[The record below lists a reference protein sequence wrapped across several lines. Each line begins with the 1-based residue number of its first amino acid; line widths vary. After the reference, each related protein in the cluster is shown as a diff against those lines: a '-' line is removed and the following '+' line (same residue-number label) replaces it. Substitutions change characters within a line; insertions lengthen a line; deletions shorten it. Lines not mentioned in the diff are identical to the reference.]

1 MSKLNKSIHQDKKR
15 APDVVFNNQV
25 LAPRHMRYL
34 KQRDSSIQKKTS
46 ENKISSFSTT
56 RVKTHKTSAAV
67 FLLLALFLAALAAAA
82 ISFGGTAIKVY
93 VLGGVI
99 GIFAAVF
106 VFRYPEWGAYLL
118 IFSVFSNLSDLF
130 TESGLPSINQ
140 PLIALVL
147 VCILANH
154 LLHTGRI
161 MQLPRL
167 TILEWSLLL
176 YFAVIVLTVFIA
188 ADRWTAL
195 ELIIRFAK
203 DIVILFSIIS
213 ALNTEKKLKTG
224 FWVIMGTVSFL
235 SLLGILQN
243 ISGNDQLTFL
253 GLSKMSVLGQTTDT
267 GETRYGGPM
276 GLPNIWGQVLAA
288 VFPLLL
294 YRILYEPERWLRLA
308 GILGGSFTLIAIL
321 LTNSRGAFVTLVV
334 ILPLIALE
342 IRARFPTI
350 MLAAGILL
358 ILVLLLP
365 ASYKNRLT
373 NLSALFPTISE
384 SDITGD
390 EAVTG
395 RTSTMLTG
403 LAMFRDN
410 PFLGVGVGNFG
421 IRFWDYATDIG
432 LETGLGYTETL
443 TIDRK
448 PHSLYIEV
456 LAETG
461 LFGVLTFGSFFT
473 LLIAALVRY
482 RKDKVIRQS
491 LSSLSTWLPAS
502 LMAILAYLISGTF
515 LHGLLTFRFLWI
527 IVGLTLSGLQISRN
541 LPNKTRTTGL
551 N

>member
-1 MSKLNKSIHQDKKR
+1 MSKLNRSIHQDKKR

-25 LAPRHMRYL
+25 LAPRHMKYL
-34 KQRDSSIQKKTS
+34 KQRDSSIQKKTA
-46 ENKISSFSTT
+46 ENKTSSFSTT
-56 RVKTHKTSAAV
+56 HVQTHKTSAAV

-82 ISFGGTAIKVY
+82 LSFGGTAIKVY

-99 GIFAAVF
+99 GIFVAVF

-154 LLHTGRI
+154 LLRTGRI

-203 DIVILFSIIS
+203 DIVILFSVIS

-267 GETRYGGPM
+267 GESRYGGPM
-276 GLPNIWGQVLAA
+276 GLPNIWGQVLVAA
-288 VFPLLL
+288 FPLLL
-294 YRILYEPERWLRLA
+294 YRVLYEPKRWLRLA

-365 ASYKNRLT
+365 ASYKKSLT

-390 EAVTG
+390 ESVTG

-432 LETGLGYTETL
+432 LESGLGYTETL
-443 TIDRK
+443 AINRK

-461 LFGVLTFGSFFT
+461 LFGMLTFGSFFT
-473 LLIAALVRY
+473 LLIAALIRY
-482 RKDKVIRQS
+482 RNDKVIRQS
-491 LSSLSTWLPAS
+491 ISALSTWLPAS

>member
-1 MSKLNKSIHQDKKR
+1 MSKINKSIHQDKKR

-25 LAPRHMRYL
+25 LAPRHMKYL

-56 RVKTHKTSAAV
+56 HVKTQKTSAAV

-82 ISFGGTAIKVY
+82 ISFGGTAIKMY

-154 LLHTGRI
+154 LLRTGRI

-203 DIVILFSIIS
+203 DIVILFSVIS

-276 GLPNIWGQVLAA
+276 GLPNIWGQVLVAA
-288 VFPLLL
+288 FPLLL
-294 YRILYEPERWLRLA
+294 YRILYEPKRWLRLA

-421 IRFWDYATDIG
+421 VRFWDYATDIG
-432 LETGLGYTETL
+432 LESGLGYTETL

-491 LSSLSTWLPAS
+491 LSGLSTWLPAS

-541 LPNKTRTTGL
+541 LSNKT
-551 N
+551 